1 MSGRRGHDR
10 FSVLRSPEGVLRVLR
25 EVVIQSATDSQIIAV
40 SERPGVLG
48 EVVAVKL
55 AAQEPASL
63 HAQVLESHPIVVD
76 GNVKHQLRLHQI
88 SSSIPSDEQNGSAS
102 GGAVAE

>member
-1 MSGRRGHDR
+1 MSGRRSHAR

-25 EVVIQSATDSQIIAV
+25 EVVIQSATENQIIAV
-40 SERPGVLG
+40 SEHPGVLG

-55 AAQEPASL
+55 AAQDPQCL
-63 HAQVLESHPIVVD
+63 HARVLESQPIVVD

-88 SSSIPSDEQNGSAS
+88 SPSLAS
-102 GGAVAE
+102 HEPTPQASEGVAAK